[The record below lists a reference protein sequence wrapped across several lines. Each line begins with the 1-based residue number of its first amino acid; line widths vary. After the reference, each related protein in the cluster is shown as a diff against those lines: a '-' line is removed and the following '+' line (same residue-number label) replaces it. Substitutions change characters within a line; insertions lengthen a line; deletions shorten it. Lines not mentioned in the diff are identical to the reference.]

1 MSNQSFFKNKL
12 AVGVMTLGLATTASL
27 LAPNSAE
34 AVNLKFNVN
43 GTYAAGGAITGSFF
57 YDGTN
62 YSNWNLT
69 STSTTLAP
77 ATAPLANPFTY
88 TTTNA
93 EINTVIPSSGTKFY
107 ISSPDSTAFPYR
119 DLVFVFNNSLNTLL
133 NVGDST
139 TLVANNR
146 NPLAASYEQYGSN
159 GQTLAAVIAG
169 GTVTVAAVP
178 ERLTILGTFVAGVIG
193 VGMKRKKQQLQKE
206 TV

>member
-27 LAPNSAE
+27 LASNSAE
-34 AVNLKFNVN
+34 AVNLKFNVS
-43 GTYAAGGAITGSFF
+43 GTYAAGGTVTGSFF

-77 ATAPLANPFTY
+77 AAAPLANPFTY

-93 EINTVIPSSGTKFY
+93 ELNTGTLSTDTKFY
-107 ISSPDSTAFPYR
+107 ISSPDSSAFPYR
-119 DLVFVFNNSLNTLL
+119 DLVFVFSNSLNTLV

-146 NPLAASYEQYGSN
+146 NPLLASYEQYGST
-159 GQTLAAVIAG
+159 GQTLTAAISG

-178 ERLTILGTFVAGVIG
+178 EPLTILGTLVAGGIG